1 MKKIAI
7 LAASLFLSITMQAQD
22 RSMPKAGPA
31 PTININQPET
41 FSLSNGLKVLVV
53 ENHKLPRISFTL
65 TTDNPPYAEGAKK
78 GVADLV
84 SSMIGNGT
92 TNMSKDDF
100 NEETDFL
107 GANFN
112 FWADGAAA
120 SGLSKDADRILELL
134 ADGALNPL
142 FTQDEFDKEKAKMI
156 EGLKS
161 DEKNVT
167 SIARRVEG
175 VLTYGKEHYKGEYV
189 SEETLNNVT
198 LGDVIENYNTYY
210 VPGNAYLVVVGDVT
224 VKDVKKMVK
233 KQFKNWSKAT
243 APDSSSADPVDV
255 QYSQINFIDATNA
268 VQSEV
273 ALVNF
278 SKLKMTDKDYFA
290 ALLAN
295 QILGGG
301 GEGRLFLNL
310 REANAWTYGAYSSLG
325 SGKTISR
332 FRAGAAVRNTVT
344 DSSVVEL
351 FNEIRRIRT
360 EKVSDEDLK
369 NAKAKYVGNFVM
381 QIEKP
386 ATVARY
392 ALNKETESLPEDFYE
407 NYIKNINAVTAEE
420 LMAAANKYFLIDNM
434 RVIITGKAGDVLPG
448 LEKLSKDAKL
458 PIFYF
463 DKFGNP
469 TEKPV
474 VNIPIPSGVTTQTV
488 LDGYLK
494 AIGGKDAASKIK
506 SVYIMSEAFMQ
517 GQKLQREE
525 KRMNTKLYKT
535 FGMGGMVVM
544 KQVVNGDSSYA
555 VMQGQK
561 KELEGEELEA
571 AIASAT
577 VFPELTKMA
586 DAELVAIEMF
596 NDTQCYVLKQ
606 GNTSFYYDTK
616 QGLKLGEVTTS
627 EQGSQTISFEDYKD
641 VKGLKFPYKS
651 IIGMGAMNL
660 EFITTEVKINEG
672 VTADDFN

>member
-7 LAASLFLSITMQAQD
+7 LAAGLFLSITMQAQD

-53 ENHKLPRISFTL
+53 ENHKLPRVSFTL
-65 TTDNPPYAEGAKK
+65 TMDNPPYAEGAKK
-78 GVADLV
+78 GVSSLV

-92 TNMSKDDF
+92 TNMSKDEF

-112 FWADGAAA
+112 FWADGASA
-120 SGLSKDADRILELL
+120 SGLSKDSGRILELL

-142 FTQDEFDKEKAKMI
+142 FTQEEFEKERAKMI
-156 EGLKS
+156 EGIKS
-161 DEKNVT
+161 DEKSVT

-175 VLTYGKEHYKGEYV
+175 VLTYGKEHYNGEYT

-198 LGDVIENYNTYY
+198 LADVIENYNTYY

-224 VKDVKKMVK
+224 EKEVKKMVK
-233 KQFKNWSKAT
+233 KQFKSWTKAT
-243 APDSSSADPVDV
+243 APDRTSTDPVDV
-255 QYSQINFIDATNA
+255 QYSQINFIDAPNA
-268 VQSEV
+268 VQSELAV
-273 ALVNF
+273 VNL
-278 SKLKMTDKDYFA
+278 SKLKMTDDDYFA

-310 REANAWTYGAYSSLG
+310 REENAWTYGAYSSLG

-332 FRAGAAVRNTVT
+332 FRAGSSVRNTVT
-344 DSSVVEL
+344 DSAVVEI

-360 EKVSDEDLK
+360 EKVSDEDLR

-386 ATVARY
+386 STVARY
-392 ALNKETESLPEDFYE
+392 ALNKETQNLSDDFYE

-448 LEKLSKDAKL
+448 LERMSKEAKM

-463 DKFGNP
+463 DKFGAP

-474 VNIPIPSGVTTQTV
+474 VNIPIPAGVTTQTV

-494 AIGGKDAASKIK
+494 AIGGKDAASKVK
-506 SVYIMSEAFMQ
+506 SVFIMSEASMQ

-525 KRMNTKLYKT
+525 KRMKSKLSDALM
-535 FGMGGMVVM
+535 MGGMTAM
-544 KQVVNGDSSYA
+544 RKVVNGDKA
-555 VMQGQK
+555 FQEAQGRK
-561 KELEGEELEA
+561 KVLEGEELEEA
-571 AIASAT
+571 KNTAT
-577 VFPELTKMA
+577 VFPELAKMA
-586 DAELVAIEMF
+586 DAELIAVEMF
-596 NDTQCYVLKQ
+596 NDVQCYVLKQ
-606 GNTSFYYDTK
+606 GNTTFYYDTTE
-616 QGLKLGEVTTS
+616 GFKLGEVIGS
-627 EQGSQTISFEDYKD
+627 EQGSQTVSFEDYKE
-641 VKGLKFPYKS
+641 VKGLKFPYKTTV
-651 IIGMGAMNL
+651 GMGAMNFD
-660 EFITTEVKINEG
+660 FITTEVKINEG
-672 VTADDFN
+672 VTAEDFN

>member
-198 LGDVIENYNTYY
+198 LADVIENYNTYY

-243 APDSSSADPVDV
+243 APDRSSADPVDV

-273 ALVNF
+273 ALVNL

-290 ALLAN
+290 ALLAK
-295 QILGGG
+295 QILGGR

-310 REANAWTYGAYSSLG
+310 RDAYAWTYGAY
-325 SGKTISR
+325 
-332 FRAGAAVRNTVT
+332 
-344 DSSVVEL
+344 
-351 FNEIRRIRT
+351 
-360 EKVSDEDLK
+360 
-369 NAKAKYVGNFVM
+369 
-381 QIEKP
+381 
-386 ATVARY
+386 
-392 ALNKETESLPEDFYE
+392 
-407 NYIKNINAVTAEE
+407 
-420 LMAAANKYFLIDNM
+420 
-434 RVIITGKAGDVLPG
+434 
-448 LEKLSKDAKL
+448 
-458 PIFYF
+458 
-463 DKFGNP
+463 
-469 TEKPV
+469 
-474 VNIPIPSGVTTQTV
+474 
-488 LDGYLK
+488 
-494 AIGGKDAASKIK
+494 ASC
-506 SVYIMSEAFMQ
+506 
-517 GQKLQREE
+517 G
-525 KRMNTKLYKT
+525 
-535 FGMGGMVVM
+535 
-544 KQVVNGDSSYA
+544 
-555 VMQGQK
+555 
-561 KELEGEELEA
+561 
-571 AIASAT
+571 
-577 VFPELTKMA
+577 
-586 DAELVAIEMF
+586 
-596 NDTQCYVLKQ
+596 
-606 GNTSFYYDTK
+606 
-616 QGLKLGEVTTS
+616 
-627 EQGSQTISFEDYKD
+627 
-641 VKGLKFPYKS
+641 
-651 IIGMGAMNL
+651 
-660 EFITTEVKINEG
+660 
-672 VTADDFN
+672 